1 MPLSIIEPHTGQW
14 ERSHTSNISA
24 KWEWELHVSINDL
37 QRHKVM
43 FLIVTTIV
51 EQHAIL
57 LFGRKST
64 MDSEFAFV
72 RNMYQSADTV
82 LCPWLTTSTSYL
94 LWLLIT
100 GKW

>member
-1 MPLSIIEPHTGQW
+1 
-14 ERSHTSNISA
+14 
-24 KWEWELHVSINDL
+24 
-37 QRHKVM
+37 M

-82 LCPWLTTSTSYL
+82 LCP
-94 LWLLIT
+94 
-100 GKW
+100 